1 MFEVFFGFLEK
12 VASHLIIIG
21 NLWNK
26 TETTMTNLADFLALT
41 FIIIIVLLELI
52 NITQANKKLKANTTI
67 Q

>member
-52 NITQANKKLKANTTI
+52 NFNKDRG
-67 Q
+67 